1 MYDRFNRN
9 INYLRISV
17 TDRCNLRCTYCMPEE
32 GIQLLRHEDILSF
45 DEIKDFTEVAVANGV
60 TKVRITGG
68 EPLVRKGIIT
78 LVRMISEIK
87 GIKDL
92 SMTTNGV
99 LLKQFADELRAAGL
113 HRVNISLDTIDPEKF
128 KIITRTGDIIDV
140 FEGINAAKN
149 AGLIPVKINCVV
161 KESKE
166 EEEAKAV
173 TRFCKDNNL
182 EIRYIRQM
190 DLVNGHF
197 SMVDGGTGGDCSLCN
212 RLRLTANGKLK
223 PCLFNNIE
231 FDIRELGFEKAIKLA
246 VELKPECGS
255 KNETGTFYNI
265 GG

>member
-78 LVRMISEIK
+78 LVRMISDIK

-149 AGLIPVKINCVV
+149 AGLLPVKINCVV

-197 SMVDGGTGGDCSLCN
+197 SMVEGGTGGDCSLCN